1 MVITEKFK
9 KKSMRWA
16 LEWFSDS
23 NLKEIPDYFTVWGD
37 SGRSQWFSRVEEM
50 ELRIQ
55 SPRQARVFK
64 TEFMRV
70 DSSVDGDLQL
80 VI

>member
-1 MVITEKFK
+1 
-9 KKSMRWA
+9 MRWS
-16 LEWFSDS
+16 LELFSDS
-23 NLKEIPDYFTVWGD
+23 HLKEIPDYFTVWGD
-37 SGRSQWFSRVEEM
+37 SCWSQWSSRVEEM

-64 TEFMRV
+64 TEFKRV
-70 DSSVDGDLQL
+70 ESSVDGDLQI